1 MHYTFNNIDK
11 VCDVVEDKGWGIKP
25 LIKDT
30 INKEWPP
37 NRGHKQFLDATVMM
51 SPHSYILH
59 RHRFF
64 LVCLGTD

>member
-30 INKEWPP
+30 INREWPP
-37 NRGHKQFLDATVMM
+37 NRGHKQFLDAVSMM
-51 SPHSYILH
+51 PHS
-59 RHRFF
+59 
-64 LVCLGTD
+64 